1 MPLAIAGLVPTEG
14 LNAARIAYID
24 MEADG
29 SGRLTESVSGASLDI
44 YGNFVPENIPGAVGK
59 ALRFDGY
66 TTYVSGDL
74 GQIGASDIE
83 AMTVSLWIAPETYP
97 IVEVDVATTK
107 KIVVAGTIDNDAK
120 KVGRC
125 RSAITVIIRLTSI
138 ATACPAQCRPM
149 TNCRLMNGVMS
160 WS

>member
-1 MPLAIAGLVPTEG
+1 MPTINRLLISLAIAGLVPTEG
-14 LNAARIAYID
+14 LNAARIAHID

-120 KVGRC
+120 KGCAVSLG
-125 RSAITVIIRLTSI
+125 
-138 ATACPAQCRPM
+138 
-149 TNCRLMNGVMS
+149 NNGNY
-160 WS
+160 

>member
-83 AMTVSLWIAPETYP
+83 AMTAMDSSGDISDSGGGCRHDKENR
-97 IVEVDVATTK
+97 
-107 KIVVAGTIDNDAK
+107 GGRND
-120 KVGRC
+120 
-125 RSAITVIIRLTSI
+125 
-138 ATACPAQCRPM
+138 
-149 TNCRLMNGVMS
+149 
-160 WS
+160 